1 MTKDRRGMTRGKIRG
16 GGGFTLWEGQLN
28 SPNTTLTR
36 ISLRIPSRFSAGL
49 HRAEA
54 RFTKK
59 EMVVWWSLT
68 LFQLHSWP
76 ATERE
81 TSPPNPPLAPDKNS
95 WVLCSPTALCMLLV
109 NGDCIGFRGDG
120 TPICRCPGT
129 GDELLYCYIQCYYR
143 AGALGRSLDLF
154 DPALF
159 VFFFLSLYFFL
170 FFSSPFFSSPAESGH
185 DPKVANPLSW
195 PTIPGKAS
203 PH

>member
-1 MTKDRRGMTRGKIRG
+1 
-16 GGGFTLWEGQLN
+16 
-28 SPNTTLTR
+28 
-36 ISLRIPSRFSAGL
+36 
-49 HRAEA
+49 
-54 RFTKK
+54 
-59 EMVVWWSLT
+59 
-68 LFQLHSWP
+68 
-76 ATERE
+76 
-81 TSPPNPPLAPDKNS
+81 
-95 WVLCSPTALCMLLV
+95 MLVV